1 MKPLFKYPA
10 TLLVLLLVGY
20 TQVFARAYQ
29 ADLGSFS
36 FRKGSDLNH
45 VQAPAEKPAGIESC
59 YFEEEENKRDDNVTF
74 DFLCTDL
81 SVFYFHGIKCASDL
95 SDHLTDPFFSK
106 SPLFRVL
113 RL

>member
-10 TLLVLLLVGY
+10 TLLILLLVGY

-29 ADLGSFS
+29 ADLGPTPIK
-36 FRKGSDLNH
+36 KGSDLNH
-45 VQAPAEKPAGIESC
+45 VQAPAEKQAGFESY
-59 YFEEEENKRDDNVTF
+59 YFEEEENRRDDNVSF

-81 SVFYFHGIKCASDL
+81 SLFYFHGIKCASNF
-95 SDHLTDPFFSK
+95 SDHLSVPFFFK

>member
-10 TLLVLLLVGY
+10 TLLILLLVGY

-29 ADLGSFS
+29 ADLGSAS
-36 FRKGSDLNH
+36 VKKGTDLNH
-45 VQAPAEKPAGIESC
+45 VQAPAEKSAGVESY
-59 YFEEEENKRDDNVTF
+59 YFEEEETRRDDNVTF

-81 SVFYFHGIKCASDL
+81 SVFYFHGIKCASHF
-95 SDHLTDPFFSK
+95 SDHLSVPFFLK